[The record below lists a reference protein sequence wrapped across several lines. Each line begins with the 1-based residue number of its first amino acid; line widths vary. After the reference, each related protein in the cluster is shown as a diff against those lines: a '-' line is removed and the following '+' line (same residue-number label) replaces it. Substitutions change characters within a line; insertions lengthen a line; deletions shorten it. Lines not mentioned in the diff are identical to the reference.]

1 MSERTKKKIGNLI
14 IHNVVKYW
22 VEPKKYGYEIRIL
35 DEAEDV
41 VKIECHM
48 KKNNKQQ
55 DEDLFRK

>member
-14 IHNVVKYW
+14 VHNVVKYW

-41 VKIECHM
+41 INIECHM
-48 KKNNKQQ
+48 SKKNIPH
-55 DEDLFRK
+55 DEKR

>member
-1 MSERTKKKIGNLI
+1 MSKKTKNKIGNLI

-41 VKIECHM
+41 INIECHM
-48 KKNNKQQ
+48 NKKNIPH
-55 DEDLFRK
+55 DEKR